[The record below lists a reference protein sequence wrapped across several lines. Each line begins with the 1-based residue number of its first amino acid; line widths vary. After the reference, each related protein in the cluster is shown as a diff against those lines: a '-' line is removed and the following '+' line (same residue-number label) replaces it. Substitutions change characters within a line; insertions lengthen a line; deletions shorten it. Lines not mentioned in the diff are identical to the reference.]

1 MSLDLGL
8 TLRNRRRRRRNRK
21 RESLSSMKREEFM
34 VSRVDDRQQVDD
46 EKGLQHRES
55 ETVAEKT

>member
-1 MSLDLGL
+1 
-8 TLRNRRRRRRNRK
+8 
-21 RESLSSMKREEFM
+21 MKREEFM